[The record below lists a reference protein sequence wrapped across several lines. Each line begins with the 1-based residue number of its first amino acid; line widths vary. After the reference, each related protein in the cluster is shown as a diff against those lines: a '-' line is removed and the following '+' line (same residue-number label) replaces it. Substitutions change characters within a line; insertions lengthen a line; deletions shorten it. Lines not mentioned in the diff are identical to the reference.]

1 MSDLFLLDRVTYRY
15 DDGAVALDRCT
26 LPIVSG
32 EKCAILGMNGSGKT
46 TLLLHLNG
54 LLKPAEGRVLLEGR
68 PLGYDRQSLRLLRQR
83 VGILFQN
90 PDSQLFSASIREDV
104 SFGPVNLGLP
114 REEVIRRVDR
124 SLAMVGLEAVGER
137 PVHALSFGQKK
148 RAALAGVLAMEPEIL
163 LLDEPF
169 AGLDPPMTRELGAIL
184 QRLSEGGRT
193 IVVATHDIEFAVA
206 WSDHIIVME
215 RGTVACRITPGQL
228 FDTPHLL
235 EPHGFSPPTMPL
247 VIDLLRGL
255 GVRFPGGPPRSLTG
269 LRELLYP
276 PQ

>member
-1 MSDLFLLDRVTYRY
+1 MSDLILLDRVTYRY
-15 DDGAVALDRCT
+15 DDGTVALDRCT
-26 LPIVSG
+26 LPIVFG

-46 TLLLHLNG
+46 TLLMHLNG
-54 LLKPAEGRVLLEGR
+54 LLKPAEGRVLVEGH
-68 PLGYDRQSLRLLRQR
+68 PLGYDRQSLRALRKR

-114 REEVIRRVDR
+114 RDEVTRRVDW
-124 SLAMVGLEAVGER
+124 SLAMVGLGSIEER

-169 AGLDPPMTRELGAIL
+169 AGLDPPMTRELAAIL
-184 QRLSEGGRT
+184 HRLSEEGRT
-193 IVVATHDIEFAVA
+193 IVVATHDIDFAVA
-206 WSDHIIVME
+206 WSDRIVVME
-215 RGTVACRITPGQL
+215 KGVVACRLSPDQL

-247 VIDLLRGL
+247 VIDLLRVH
-255 GVRFPGGPPRSLTG
+255 GVKFPGGPPRSLTG
-269 LRELLYP
+269 LRELLSP